1 MVKIFFPAL
10 GVYFSELC
18 RLALPLCHNTVNK
31 KNGGKWSQVRPALLH
46 IILFIS
52 RLPIKKTT
60 VFSQIRADFSAFR
73 NIRTGFLHD
82 LYSHIFP
89 LPCEEGQIMSLHPIC
104 RGLKN
109 EAGCFLFS
117 APAIVV
123 LADEADSHL
132 CLGSRN
138 QRSTY
143 H

>member
-60 VFSQIRADFSAFR
+60 VFPKFV
-73 NIRTGFLHD
+73 L
-82 LYSHIFP
+82 IFP
-89 LPCEEGQIMSLHPIC
+89 P
-104 RGLKN
+104 
-109 EAGCFLFS
+109 FVTS
-117 APAIVV
+117 APVFYMTFTVIYFPFHAKK
-123 LADEADSHL
+123 DKL
-132 CLGSRN
+132 CPCIPSAGD
-138 QRSTY
+138 
-143 H
+143 